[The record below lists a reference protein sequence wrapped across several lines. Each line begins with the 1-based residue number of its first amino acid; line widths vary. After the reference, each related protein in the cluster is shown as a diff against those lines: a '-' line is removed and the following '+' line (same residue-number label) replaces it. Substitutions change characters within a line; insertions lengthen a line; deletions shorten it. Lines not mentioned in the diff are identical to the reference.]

1 MIPSGSYITFS
12 LIFLT
17 FFVLFL
23 IIAVFRI
30 FEIFYKTK
38 INITLFSLYL
48 IFQILFLI
56 AIILS
61 LLYNYL
67 IYKDVY
73 IYLKNLIGIK
83 LIPIESE
90 FIMFYTSTTFF
101 FLILTII
108 FIPII
113 LLSRHTT
120 KEFPIFNSILN
131 IQIIIFFIIFGIVG
145 IIYSF
150 LLSNLTYTNIIN
162 LADVYLTV
170 LYLSVLLLLLMINLN
185 KIGLYHVP
193 IRVALRA
200 KKLFNYFKKYS
211 PAEIKMYMVGVPFSL
226 ATSLQYFSFNVYIF
240 VIKAPIP
247 WPPLVLMIF
256 YFYIVFKIL
265 IKKLKKETFYQG
277 LYILNKY
284 FNIRLFIV
292 FGILTFVAI
301 LDSLN
306 FILLKNYTIQNIL
319 QPTMSLSTINHV
331 LNFQSLIIASL
342 IFLFCSLLPFI
353 IYYHFIYPDLH
364 YFHYYILA
372 ENIGYKVDKSE
383 VKGFQITPTRPIVI
397 FISYLALFIIF
408 IINLLL

>member
-1 MIPSGSYITFS
+1 MGAIPNLYS
-12 LIFLT
+12 LLFLI

-23 IIAVFRI
+23 IIAVYRI
-30 FEIFYKTK
+30 FEIFYKIN

-56 AIILS
+56 VIILS
-61 LLYNYL
+61 LLYNYP
-67 IYKDVY
+67 IYKDIY
-73 IYLKNLIGIK
+73 IYLKNLISIK

-90 FIMFYTSTTFF
+90 FIMFYISTTFF
-101 FLILTII
+101 FFILTII

-113 LLSRHTT
+113 LINSHRT

-131 IQIIIFFIIFGIVG
+131 IQIILFFIIFGIVG

-170 LYLSVLLLLLMINLN
+170 LYLSVLLLLLMITIN

-200 KKLFNYFKKYS
+200 KKIFNYLKKYS
-211 PAEIKMYMVGVPFSL
+211 PAEIKMYMIILPLLS
-226 ATSLQYFSFNVYIF
+226 TSPIQLTSFNVYNF

-247 WPPLVLMIF
+247 WLPIVLIIF
-256 YFYIVFKIL
+256 YFYIVLKIL

-277 LYILNKY
+277 LYILDKY

-319 QPTMSLSTINHV
+319 QPTTSLYTTINQD
-331 LNFQSLIIASL
+331 LIFQSLIITSSV
-342 IFLFCSLLPFI
+342 FLVCSLLPFI

-372 ENIGYKVDKSE
+372 ENIGHKVYKSE
-383 VKGFQITPTRPIVI
+383 VKGIQITPTRPIVI
-397 FISYLALFIIF
+397 FISYLALSIIF
-408 IINLLL
+408 MINLLL

>member
-1 MIPSGSYITFS
+1 
-12 LIFLT
+12 
-17 FFVLFL
+17 
-23 IIAVFRI
+23 
-30 FEIFYKTK
+30 
-38 INITLFSLYL
+38 
-48 IFQILFLI
+48 
-56 AIILS
+56 
-61 LLYNYL
+61 
-67 IYKDVY
+67 
-73 IYLKNLIGIK
+73 
-83 LIPIESE
+83 
-90 FIMFYTSTTFF
+90 MFYTSTTFF

-113 LLSRHTT
+113 LINSHTT

-145 IIYSF
+145 IIYLF
-150 LLSNLTYTNIIN
+150 LLSNLTYANIIN

-170 LYLSVLLLLLMINLN
+170 VYLSVLLLLLMITIN

-193 IRVALRA
+193 IRVVLRA
-200 KKLFNYFKKYS
+200 KKFFNYFKKYS
-211 PAEIKMYMVGVPFSL
+211 PAEIKIYMVGVPFSL

-247 WPPLVLMIF
+247 WLPIVLIIF
-256 YFYIVFKIL
+256 YFYIVLKIL

-292 FGILTFVAI
+292 FGILTFLAI

-319 QPTMSLSTINHV
+319 QPTMSLSTMNQD
-331 LNFQSLIIASL
+331 LTFQFLIIVSSV
-342 IFLFCSLLPFI
+342 FLVCFFLPFFM
-353 IYYHFIYPDLH
+353 YYHFIYPNLH

-383 VKGFQITPTRPIVI
+383 VRGIQITPMSPIVI